1 MVEDVPSVA
10 TRVLVLDGDR
20 GPLHAATK
28 LLIELGYHPLAC
40 RSPWR
45 ALEILGRWEIAAILL
60 DLHVANLGG
69 LGFLD
74 GIRLVS
80 APARPAV
87 ICTSA
92 VYVPDE
98 ELQATLQERGAVSF
112 LSKPIERK
120 ALERALA
127 HALDGATPEPRV
139 SEGAER
145 RNGWR
150 WELDWDG
157 YVLTEDSMVRCN
169 LVEGGDRG
177 LRLEGPSASLIPPG
191 ERVVVRAGPRGRGI
205 AEITLQGVVAWTA
218 DGPSPRAGVFLSQA
232 SPRRQWLASAQ
243 GPR

>member
-1 MVEDVPSVA
+1 MSHEAPTA
-10 TRVLVLDGDR
+10 TALRVLVLDGDR
-20 GPLHAATK
+20 APLHRTTK

-45 ALEILGRWEIAAILL
+45 ALEILGRWDISVVLL

-80 APARPAV
+80 SPARPAV

-92 VYVPDE
+92 VYLPDAE
-98 ELQATLQERGAVSF
+98 MEATLRERGAAGF
-112 LSKPIERK
+112 LSKPLEAAPLQRAILG
-120 ALERALA
+120 ALHEAAVPSL
-127 HALDGATPEPRV
+127 PEGP
-139 SEGAER
+139 ER

-150 WELDWDG
+150 WDLDWDG
-157 YVLTEDSMVRCN
+157 YVLTDESMVRCD

-177 LRLEGPSASLIPPG
+177 LRLEGPSASILPVG
-191 ERVVVRAGPRGRGI
+191 ERVVVRAGPRGGGVGDI
-205 AEITLQGVVAWTA
+205 MLHGVVAWST
-218 DGPSPRAGVFLSQA
+218 DGPEPRVGVFLSQA

-243 GPR
+243 GAR